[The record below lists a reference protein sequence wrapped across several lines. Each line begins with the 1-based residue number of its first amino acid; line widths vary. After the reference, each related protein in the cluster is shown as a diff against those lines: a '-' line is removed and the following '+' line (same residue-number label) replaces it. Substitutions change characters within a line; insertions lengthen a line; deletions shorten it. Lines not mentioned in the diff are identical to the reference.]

1 MISQYGRNLL
11 RISFFFEK
19 NEIMEFS
26 TTQIPKQAPI
36 ENEVITLESV
46 DFFVRMMSI
55 MGLPRSVGEIYGL
68 LYFSEDPL
76 SMDQICK
83 KLGMSVGSASQGLKT
98 LRHLKSIKTI
108 YVPGERKDHF
118 LAETE
123 FRKLF
128 SNFIKDEILPH
139 LESASERIWRIE
151 NNLET
156 VPPEKEEFYKIRIE
170 KLKRLTKA
178 GKRLLPALAGLLKL

>member
-1 MISQYGRNLL
+1 M

-19 NEIMEFS
+19 NEIMES
-26 TTQIPKQAPI
+26 SIAQIPKQSPF
-36 ENEVITLESV
+36 ENEEITLESV

-68 LYFSEDPL
+68 LYFSENPL

-83 KLGMSVGSASQGLKT
+83 KLGISVGSASQGLKT
-98 LRHLKSIKTI
+98 LRNLKSIKTI
-108 YVPGERKDHF
+108 YIPGERKDHF

-156 VPPEKEEFYKIRIE
+156 VPPEKKEFYKIRVE

>member
-1 MISQYGRNLL
+1 M

-19 NEIMEFS
+19 NEIMESS

-83 KLGMSVGSASQGLKT
+83 KLSISVGSASQGLKT
-98 LRHLKSIKTI
+98 LRNLKSIKTI

-156 VPPEKEEFYKIRIE
+156 VPPEKKEFYKIRIE

>member
-1 MISQYGRNLL
+1 
-11 RISFFFEK
+11 
-19 NEIMEFS
+19 MES
-26 TTQIPKQAPI
+26 SITQIPEQAPI
-36 ENEVITLESV
+36 ENEEITLESV

-68 LYFSEDPL
+68 LYFSENPL

-83 KLGMSVGSASQGLKT
+83 KLGISVGSASQGLKT
-98 LRHLKSIKTI
+98 LRNLKSIKTI

-139 LESASERIWRIE
+139 LESASDRILRIE
-151 NNLET
+151 NNLEKI
-156 VPPEKEEFYKIRIE
+156 PLEKKEFYKIRVE